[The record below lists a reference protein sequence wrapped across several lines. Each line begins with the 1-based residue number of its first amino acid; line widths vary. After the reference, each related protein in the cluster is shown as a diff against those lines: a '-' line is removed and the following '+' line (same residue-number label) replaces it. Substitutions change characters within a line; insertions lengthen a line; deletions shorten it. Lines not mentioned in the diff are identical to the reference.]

1 MKFGDL
7 LSLALRN
14 LFRRKTRTVLT
25 VLGVIIGTSSI
36 LVMMSLGLGMSRQTR
51 QLYESAG
58 SMKTITVYSF
68 NQKGNETEITDDTI
82 KQLKQLLFLTQ
93 LINQVVQHL

>member
-1 MKFGDL
+1 MSSPAGDL
-7 LSLALRN
+7 KVAMKPRH
-14 LFRRKTRTVLT
+14 
-25 VLGVIIGTSSI
+25 

-82 KQLKQLLFLTQ
+82 KQLKQLMWTM
-93 LINQVVQHL
+93 